1 MIKEGSKITKKIQD
15 DFDNA
20 VKIFDWNK
28 KLLSLVGLWPLK
40 QNIILYIIVFIYWS
54 ILMILEYIDFYLF
67 INNLEHV
74 IENLSESI
82 SFIQAFF
89 HLIMLKKYNKKLKSI
104 IIEIMKD
111 YNYKKYNTFEE
122 INIFLYYNKRTK
134 FICKFL
140 LTFIFMMGP
149 SYYLKSLNISSLLF
163 NNNDTNLNSTVSN
176 NIYTLPYRFHI
187 FYEINNT
194 KIYAIIYAAFL
205 PVMFVC
211 GVGQVAAD
219 CILVTMTFNVCGN
232 LAVLALRITS
242 IDTNSIDAKKIFK
255 QVVIE
260 HSRLL
265 KLGKN
270 VSDVF
275 SEICLMHLASATT
288 LICIILYQI
297 LLTFEKGNKEELAPM
312 IVYIML
318 ILVILYAHCIVG
330 EALLNESERVC
341 EAYYNCEWYNMPTD
355 AIKGFILTIAQSQ
368 RPISLTCGKFQIFC
382 LSSLTYVVKTSMGY
396 LSVLRSFINIEY
408 YNKKSKFLCKFFIS
422 TIAITATMY
431 YFPSL
436 IITLLSNYL
445 NTEEFKNNSSKRQY
459 LLPYKYYVFY
469 NINNNKKYL
478 MTYAGLTP
486 VFFIA
491 GLGPI
496 AAHCLLVTI
505 VCHISGKL
513 SVLAVK
519 IMKINPKSFNLYND
533 VREIFIE
540 HDIII
545 NNLFKQIIKNS
556 IDDFNIKL
564 YKTTEEIIKFL
575 NYNKKS
581 KFLCKCFTS
590 TMMITALFYYFT
602 ALITTLSSNTIDD
615 EQFENNSSSRLYI
628 FPYRCY
634 IFYKINNDKKYLMTY
649 AGLSPVFFIGA
660 ISPIAAKCLF
670 ITIVYHISGKLSV
683 LVSKILQIDAN
694 SINLY
699 NDIQEIFMEH
709 KKLIEF
715 DIADDE
721 NYGSMM
727 PYICYI
733 VLVLFSLY
741 IHCIVGESLVTESE
755 KICEAYYYCNWYNMP
770 IKIKKYFILGIVR
783 SQKSLCLSFGK
794 FGVFDLRTMT
804 TIIKASMGYLSVLR
818 SFLAA
823 EAE

>member
-1 MIKEGSKITKKIQD
+1 MIDIID

-89 HLIMLKKYNKKLKSI
+89 HLIMLKKYNKKLKS
-104 IIEIMKD
+104 
-111 YNYKKYNTFEE
+111 
-122 INIFLYYNKRTK
+122 
-134 FICKFL
+134 
-140 LTFIFMMGP
+140 
-149 SYYLKSLNISSLLF
+149 
-163 NNNDTNLNSTVSN
+163 
-176 NIYTLPYRFHI
+176 LPYRFHI

-368 RPISLTCGKFQIFC
+368 RPISLTCASFPVIIIGGLAPAATDFLLITIVYYCYSYGQKTEIVSYISYILVIFMALYIHCVVGESLVTESKTICEAYYCCDWYNMTNGIQKDCTLGILRSQKVLSCSPVMIVAGLYPVATDVLLITIVYYISSKLSVLSLKIANINSNSINLHDNIKEITIEHKKLIQMGKKTRKVFSEILLFHFIGSTTLICLVGYEIITSYASGQKTGIATYIFYILFVFLALYVHCVVGESLVTESNKICEAYYNCNWYNMPNNIQKYCILGILRSQKMLCLTFGKFGIFN
-382 LSSLTYVVKTSMGY
+382 LRTMTKVVKTSMGY
-396 LSVLRSFINIEY
+396 LSVLRSFINIE
-408 YNKKSKFLCKFFIS
+408 
-422 TIAITATMY
+422 
-431 YFPSL
+431 
-436 IITLLSNYL
+436 
-445 NTEEFKNNSSKRQY
+445 
-459 LLPYKYYVFY
+459 
-469 NINNNKKYL
+469 
-478 MTYAGLTP
+478 
-486 VFFIA
+486 
-491 GLGPI
+491 
-496 AAHCLLVTI
+496 
-505 VCHISGKL
+505 
-513 SVLAVK
+513 
-519 IMKINPKSFNLYND
+519 
-533 VREIFIE
+533 
-540 HDIII
+540 
-545 NNLFKQIIKNS
+545 
-556 IDDFNIKL
+556 
-564 YKTTEEIIKFL
+564 
-575 NYNKKS
+575 
-581 KFLCKCFTS
+581 
-590 TMMITALFYYFT
+590 
-602 ALITTLSSNTIDD
+602 
-615 EQFENNSSSRLYI
+615 
-628 FPYRCY
+628 
-634 IFYKINNDKKYLMTY
+634 
-649 AGLSPVFFIGA
+649 
-660 ISPIAAKCLF
+660 
-670 ITIVYHISGKLSV
+670 
-683 LVSKILQIDAN
+683 
-694 SINLY
+694 
-699 NDIQEIFMEH
+699 
-709 KKLIEF
+709 
-715 DIADDE
+715 
-721 NYGSMM
+721 
-727 PYICYI
+727 
-733 VLVLFSLY
+733 
-741 IHCIVGESLVTESE
+741 
-755 KICEAYYYCNWYNMP
+755 
-770 IKIKKYFILGIVR
+770 
-783 SQKSLCLSFGK
+783 
-794 FGVFDLRTMT
+794 
-804 TIIKASMGYLSVLR
+804 
-818 SFLAA
+818 
-823 EAE
+823 